1 MSATIITPIRQST
14 PIVEEGWAPAKLTLE
29 AGDRLSRAE
38 FERRYE
44 AMPELKKAELIEG
57 VVYMPSPILMIHGE
71 AQGYLLVWLA
81 SYQMATLG
89 VQCGGNA
96 SVRLDLDNEVQPDA
110 LMRIHTFAGGSSRL
124 SSKGYVDGA
133 PELVI
138 EIALSSVSYDL
149 HDKLKVYR
157 RNGVQ
162 EYLVWRVL
170 EGAIDWFSLEE
181 GEYAP
186 LPAGEDGVVRS
197 RVFPGLWL
205 AVSALLQGD
214 LTAVMAALQDGLRS
228 PEHTAFAERLT
239 ALMQ

>member
-1 MSATIITPIRQST
+1 MPATVLTPITPAPSPLEEAWT
-14 PIVEEGWAPAKLTLE
+14 PAQTTLI

-44 AMPELKKAELIEG
+44 ATPQIKKAELIEG
-57 VVYMPSPILMIHGE
+57 VVYMPSPILIDHGE
-71 AQGYLLVWLA
+71 AQGTIIGWLVT
-81 SYQMATLG
+81 YGMATPG
-89 VQCGGNA
+89 VQYAGNA

-110 LMRIHTFAGGSSRL
+110 LLRLHTRAGGRSHIGKKRL
-124 SSKGYVDGA
+124 IDGA
-133 PELVI
+133 PELVV
-138 EIALSSVSYDL
+138 EIALSSTSYDL

-170 EGAIDWFSLEE
+170 DGAIDWFAFDE
-181 GEYAP
+181 GEYIG
-186 LPAGEDGVVRS
+186 LPMAEDGIVRS

-205 AVSALLQGD
+205 AVPALLQGD
-214 LTAVMAALQDGLRS
+214 LAAVMAALQEGLRS
-228 PEHTAFAERLT
+228 PEHGEFAGRLA